1 MCILEYKI
9 DINNQSYLI
18 KLFTLCNDLRDKIYL
33 LYGTITDIYFLRRF
47 LDKDY
52 IKNVLTY
59 CGRNHALNYIYFL
72 VKYFNFKITKL
83 YNSNGMT
90 LDDIKN
96 KIKETDDLSQIHN
109 LFLIK
114 GEKPKQCI
122 VTPDYDMK
130 ILRW

>member
-52 IKNVLTY
+52 IKNVL
-59 CGRNHALNYIYFL
+59 NN
-72 VKYFNFKITKL
+72 
-83 YNSNGMT
+83 
-90 LDDIKN
+90 
-96 KIKETDDLSQIHN
+96 
-109 LFLIK
+109 
-114 GEKPKQCI
+114 
-122 VTPDYDMK
+122 PDGY
-130 ILRW
+130 